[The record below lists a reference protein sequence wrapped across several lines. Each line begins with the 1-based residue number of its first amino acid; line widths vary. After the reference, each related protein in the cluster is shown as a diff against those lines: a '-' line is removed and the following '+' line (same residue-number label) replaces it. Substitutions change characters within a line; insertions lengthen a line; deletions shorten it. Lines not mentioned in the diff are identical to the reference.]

1 MHGKMNVQTVLIAVT
16 VAGLGSAAQAEI
28 QFTQSATQTPTYGTT
43 LNFDEA
49 GGPTGV
55 VDANAWQAGYGLQM
69 SDGLG
74 PSTYVGDLNNTL
86 GYPWLPTDNAAFGYF
101 GIYLKFDQAVTN
113 LSFQAWDNS
122 GDPSP
127 FGGGFLIFLLNEDQS
142 SYAQSDTW
150 TPAWGGLGDTWY
162 DVSASNGDSFDYVLI
177 TGFGFSPE
185 TAIDNISW
193 NVVPTPGALAML
205 GIAGLASRRRRD

>member
-1 MHGKMNVQTVLIAVT
+1 MRGKMIL
-16 VAGLGSAAQAEI
+16 VAGAIAGLTSAATADFTFSQTADQA
-28 QFTQSATQTPTYGTT
+28 PTYSTT

-55 VDANAWQAGYGLQM
+55 VDATAWQADYGVQL

-74 PSTYVGDLNNTL
+74 PSTFVGDLNTTL

-101 GIYLKFDQAVTN
+101 GIYVKFDTAVTDF
-113 LSFQAWDNS
+113 SFQAWDNS

-127 FGGGFLIFLLNEDQS
+127 FGGGFLVFLLNEDQS
-142 SYAQSDTW
+142 SYAQSETW
-150 TPAWGGLGDTWY
+150 TPAWGGVGDTWY
-162 DVSASNGDSFDYVLI
+162 DVKATNGDSFDYVLI

-185 TAIDNISW
+185 TAVDNMSW
-193 NVVPTPGALAML
+193 NVVPTPGAIALFGL
-205 GIAGLASRRRRD
+205 AGLGARRRRG